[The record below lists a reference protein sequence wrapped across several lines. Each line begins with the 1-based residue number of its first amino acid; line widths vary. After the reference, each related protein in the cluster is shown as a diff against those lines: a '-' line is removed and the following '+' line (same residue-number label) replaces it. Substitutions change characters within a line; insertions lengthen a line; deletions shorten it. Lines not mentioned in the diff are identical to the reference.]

1 MPCATEP
8 RADVADVTATMM
20 NTPVAAN
27 TVPVVIFIRYQPFG
41 RASILPVYDDEVQT
55 TPLSKSKFI
64 YPELI
69 PADASS
75 CI

>member
-1 MPCATEP
+1 MK
-8 RADVADVTATMM
+8 V
-20 NTPVAAN
+20 PVAAV
-27 TVPVVIFIRYQPFG
+27 TVGVVAFIRYHPFAS
-41 RASILPVYDDEVQT
+41 ASILPEYPEDVPT
-55 TPLSKSKFI
+55 TQLRRSKFI